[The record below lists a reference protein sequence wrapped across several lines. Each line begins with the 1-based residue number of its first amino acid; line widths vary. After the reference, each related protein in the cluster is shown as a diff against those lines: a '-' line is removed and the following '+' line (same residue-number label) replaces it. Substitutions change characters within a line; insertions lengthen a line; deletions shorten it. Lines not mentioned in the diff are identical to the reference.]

1 MNNLILQTPFRVS
14 TAETDMFARIRTGA
28 LVNLLIQA
36 AIQSA
41 DQLGFGFEDF
51 SRKKLFWVVS
61 RFTIE
66 IYRPLIWNEAGTVET
81 WPKNLDKLLYL
92 RDFLLKDEKQQ
103 IVAKSTSGW
112 LAVDAIA
119 KVPKVIDDV
128 DDTLF
133 TRMKDIHGIE
143 AHPEKLP
150 PVHGEEVAV
159 NKVTYF
165 DLDVNRHVTTTR
177 YFDWLMDTFPP
188 EFHNRHYPIKLSVNF
203 MKEIK
208 AGDIIHIIRQE
219 CTDNTYLF
227 EGINRQK
234 ETTAFRAKV
243 GF

>member
-1 MNNLILQTPFRVS
+1 MNDLILSTHFCVT
-14 TAETDMFARIRTGA
+14 TAETDMYARLRAGA

-66 IYRPLIWNEAGTVET
+66 IKRPLLWNEEGVVET

-92 RDFLLKDEKQQ
+92 RDFILKDEKQQ
-103 IVAKSTSGW
+103 IVATSTSGW

-119 KVPKVIDDV
+119 KVPRVIDDV
-128 DDTLF
+128 DDTIF
-133 TRMKDIHGIE
+133 TSMKDIHGIE

-150 PVHGEEVAV
+150 PVHGEEVSV

-177 YFDWLMDTFPP
+177 YFDWLMDTFTP
-188 EFHNRHYPIKLSVNF
+188 EFHKRHYPKKLSVNF

-208 AGDIIHIIRQE
+208 AGDTIQIIRQE
-219 CTDNTYLF
+219 CPENTYLF
-227 EGINRQK
+227 EGINQVK
-234 ETTAFRAKV
+234 ENTAFRAKII
-243 GF
+243 F